1 MDVFDLV
8 ATIRLNLGEF
18 ERGLDAAKA
27 KVQSFTSGLSGV
39 SKDVNSA
46 FSGVADALKP
56 AAQGFQAVESVG
68 EKAGSA
74 IRNGLKGFSAAS
86 LAVGGFGAAAVNAGM
101 SFDASMSKV
110 SAISG
115 AAGKDFDALR
125 AKALEMGAK
134 TKFSASEA
142 AEAMTYMGM
151 AGWKAGDMIDGIG
164 GVMHL
169 AAASG
174 EDLATTSDIVTD
186 ALTAFGLT
194 AADSGRFADVL
205 AAASTNANTNVGMMG
220 DTFRYVAPIAG
231 AMGYSAEDTA
241 VAIGLMANSGIK
253 ATQAGTALRAIITRM
268 AKPTKESAAAMDALG
283 ISVTDSSGQM
293 KPLNEIIGDMR
304 TGFSGLTESE
314 KASYAAMLAGQEAM
328 SGLLAIAEAAPSD
341 VEKLTAA
348 IYGCNGAAEEMSATM
363 IDNLQ
368 GDLTLLGSAFES
380 LQIAVSDALTPTL
393 RAFAQFGQQAM
404 SSLLEGFQGGGTE
417 GFFDALTG
425 VVTQAAAF
433 LAEQAPQFAE
443 VSMRL
448 MQSMADGILNARD
461 KITDSANQIF
471 GMLVSGL
478 DSWLGTHV
486 SELVDFGR
494 QIVQSLFQ
502 GFISAGEIISKYIGE
517 FVPLIAEAFLQ
528 YHEALFTVGIEILGA
543 IGRGIAENKEQI
555 AHIASETIA
564 HLVDSL
570 RDNADG
576 IIEGALAL
584 LDALA
589 SGILDNLPRI
599 VEAGA
604 EIVAKLIAGMSGN
617 LPAVAV
623 VVGAVT
629 TEVLKVTK
637 AAGDIGRAFGSL
649 GSLIGRDGAN
659 IQGVVSS
666 IGGAFTTMGALAGKA
681 VAALTGGLQALW
693 AAMLA
698 NPITAVVAVVGA
710 LVAAFVLLWNNCEGF
725 RDFWLG
731 LWDKCKES
739 FEKFAGWCK
748 DGVAALK
755 EKFTEW
761 RDSISEKFSD
771 IGGWF
776 REKWDAVKESA
787 ASAAETGKQ
796 KFGEFR
802 QAIDEKFGK
811 VAGWF
816 GERFRAAWDAVS
828 GAWSGVK
835 SFFSGKW
842 DDIKGAFSDVLGHF
856 RGVGGN
862 LLQGLWN
869 GISDKI
875 GWLKSKVSGVVD
887 TIKGWFTGSKGFDV
901 HSPSRWARRV
911 FEYVMEGGAQGL
923 KTGSRELVSAAKR
936 AVGSVQD
943 ELAARPLSLGAEGGG
958 VTTALEEARG
968 VFLLF
973 LADCRDSAENFL
985 SGLRG
990 SLSAFGEW
998 VSGLLG
1004 GVSDGVSAVGTAFL
1018 SAWAEVSGTWGSAPE
1033 WFGEICE
1040 NIRPA
1045 FETLTA
1051 AIAELFAAAAA
1062 SIQETFAGLP
1072 EAFQA
1077 VCDLLQGIWTQAS
1090 TFFTETFIAAAD
1102 AVQEAWAAIQEFFQ
1116 EVWDVVVSVFEIAPQ
1131 WFGETFAAALEALQE
1146 AFGPVIGYFT
1156 VTWEAVIAV
1165 FGDAPERFAEVG
1177 GSIITGLHDGVESG
1191 KDMLLERMEEI
1202 KQALLE
1208 IISSL
1213 TGEAN
1218 HVVTDAMNQLS
1229 ESVSSVVGGMKS
1241 EVEGLIGKIGE
1252 ALSKLENA
1260 QTQAKALA
1268 EKAEAAEKS
1277 AAEKAAQAQKGV
1289 RAAATAA
1296 NKISSGWKPAAGKT
1310 PTQLLREEKA
1320 SYGKS
1325 SRATP
1330 TQVNRQERAQAKTS
1344 PNGYVP
1350 AADLNRAQAVLTPTQ
1365 INRLEKQLAKGV
1377 GFGGGGAGGS
1387 GAGRQAASSQT
1398 SGGKKGK
1405 EAPSKSGTTQ
1415 VFNFYGVEGGLAAAK
1430 KFRQTQQQIALGY
1443 V

>member
-1 MDVFDLV
+1 
-8 ATIRLNLGEF
+8 
-18 ERGLDAAKA
+18 
-27 KVQSFTSGLSGV
+27 
-39 SKDVNSA
+39 
-46 FSGVADALKP
+46 
-56 AAQGFQAVESVG
+56 
-68 EKAGSA
+68 
-74 IRNGLKGFSAAS
+74 
-86 LAVGGFGAAAVNAGM
+86 
-101 SFDASMSKV
+101 
-110 SAISG
+110 
-115 AAGKDFDALR
+115 
-125 AKALEMGAK
+125 MGAK

-304 TGFSGLTESE
+304 AGFSGLTESE
-314 KASYAAMLAGQEAM
+314 MASYAAMLAGQEAM

-502 GFISAGEIISKYIGE
+502 GFLSAGEMISTYIGE

-710 LVAAFVLLWNNCEGF
+710 LVVPDNLIWIEG
-725 RDFWLG
+725 G
-731 LWDKCKES
+731 Y
-739 FEKFAGWCK
+739 A
-748 DGVAALK
+748 
-755 EKFTEW
+755 
-761 RDSISEKFSD
+761 
-771 IGGWF
+771 
-776 REKWDAVKESA
+776 
-787 ASAAETGKQ
+787 
-796 KFGEFR
+796 
-802 QAIDEKFGK
+802 
-811 VAGWF
+811 
-816 GERFRAAWDAVS
+816 
-828 GAWSGVK
+828 
-835 SFFSGKW
+835 
-842 DDIKGAFSDVLGHF
+842 
-856 RGVGGN
+856 
-862 LLQGLWN
+862 
-869 GISDKI
+869 
-875 GWLKSKVSGVVD
+875 GVV
-887 TIKGWFTGSKGFDV
+887 
-901 HSPSRWARRV
+901 
-911 FEYVMEGGAQGL
+911 EYVRLGAGL
-923 KTGSRELVSAAKR
+923 TGAVLTAKGR
-936 AVGSVQD
+936 CLAGLLD
-943 ELAARPLSLGAEGGG
+943 RRILWGRYELAGTVQEIMRRLVADCCVTPTRGGDPAGRVIPGLALAAPEGGG
-958 VTTALEEARG
+958 GPDIRIQRTG
-968 VFLLF
+968 
-973 LADCRDSAENFL
+973 
-985 SGLRG
+985 G
-990 SLSAFGEW
+990 SLLE
-998 VSGLLG
+998 
-1004 GVSDGVSAVGTAFL
+1004 
-1018 SAWAEVSGTWGSAPE
+1018 
-1033 WFGEICE
+1033 
-1040 NIRPA
+1040 
-1045 FETLTA
+1045 
-1051 AIAELFAAAAA
+1051 
-1062 SIQETFAGLP
+1062 
-1072 EAFQA
+1072 
-1077 VCDLLQGIWTQAS
+1077 
-1090 TFFTETFIAAAD
+1090 
-1102 AVQEAWAAIQEFFQ
+1102 
-1116 EVWDVVVSVFEIAPQ
+1116 
-1131 WFGETFAAALEALQE
+1131 ALEALGEAYQV
-1146 AFGPVIGYFT
+1146 AFGVRFDPAVPRMEFWTRPCADRTVGQTANEPVLYSTELDDVLESEYTYDSGGWRNLALVAGAGEGDGRTMVT
-1156 VTWEAVIAV
+1156 VT
-1165 FGDAPERFAEVG
+1165 
-1177 GSIITGLHDGVESG
+1177 
-1191 KDMLLERMEEI
+1191 
-1202 KQALLE
+1202 
-1208 IISSL
+1208 
-1213 TGEAN
+1213 
-1218 HVVTDAMNQLS
+1218 
-1229 ESVSSVVGGMKS
+1229 
-1241 EVEGLIGKIGE
+1241 
-1252 ALSKLENA
+1252 
-1260 QTQAKALA
+1260 
-1268 EKAEAAEKS
+1268 
-1277 AAEKAAQAQKGV
+1277 
-1289 RAAATAA
+1289 
-1296 NKISSGWKPAAGKT
+1296 
-1310 PTQLLREEKA
+1310 
-1320 SYGKS
+1320 
-1325 SRATP
+1325 
-1330 TQVNRQERAQAKTS
+1330 
-1344 PNGYVP
+1344 
-1350 AADLNRAQAVLTPTQ
+1350 
-1365 INRLEKQLAKGV
+1365 
-1377 GFGGGGAGGS
+1377 GAGGDGEVRRPDAS
-1387 GAGRQAASSQT
+1387 GVVGRGVVGTAVT
-1398 SGGKKGK
+1398 GK
-1405 EAPSKSGTTQ
+1405 EG
-1415 VFNFYGVEGGLAAAK
+1415 AA
-1430 KFRQTQQQIALGY
+1430 
-1443 V
+1443 